1 MDTTFVNKIIVA
13 FNELISELGD
23 DSVGVCGLKNDGR
36 MTILLGAASPSQLA
50 ASIIMNGGT
59 IFSLSDTNPRAI
71 AERMDKVLDEFNA
84 IAQKLDDEN
93 VTFDDNFDFK
103 IIIKCYIFITRC
115 MTSAI
120 PNDNQF
126 HILSEYSG
134 VGLIWIKNWI
144 S

>member
-50 ASIIMNGGT
+50 ASVIMNGGT

-71 AERMDKVLDEFNA
+71 AERIDDALDEFNT
-84 IAQKLDDEN
+84 IAQKIDNEN
-93 VTFDDNFDFK
+93 VEFDDSFNFQ
-103 IIIKCYIFITRC
+103 I
-115 MTSAI
+115 SAA
-120 PNDNQF
+120 F
-126 HILSEYSG
+126 HHAIHDIVNSER
-134 VGLIWIKNWI
+134 
-144 S
+144 